1 MLKHVKKSQQR
12 SSAFRTLAEQR
23 AAKREE
29 SEKILKEEVTQRSF
43 SPFKSSRSK
52 KQSKIAEKRNKHIQA
67 LKESVA
73 DIVRNA
79 CPIDGIKETPI
90 DRVVQAINEC
100 VDNFRSVVVSNP
112 FETLREQSSHY
123 RVVEIG
129 GANKS
134 TPADLINKVAAMR
147 VDYDPHFNYAGEG
160 QVEKVFKAINVVDT
174 VTARGGKADEKY
186 IYMNEG
192 IAASLVG
199 KMSETIRDRVV
210 KSYANE
216 VQRIQNSVAFNE
228 DVMTEG
234 LNPIAAKNIKERI
247 RKENN
252 AHNITREIFSTVKI
266 MNEHN
271 SGEPEDFLNET
282 VLNMT
287 ILETLNMFGLVESNV
302 ETFALKMRNA
312 RKEYMER
319 SSTELI

>member
-12 SSAFRTLAEQR
+12 SSALRTLAEQR
-23 AAKREE
+23 AAKKEE
-29 SEKILKEEVTQRSF
+29 SEKILKEEATQRSF
-43 SPFKSSRSK
+43 TSFKSLRAK
-52 KQSKIAEKRNKHIQA
+52 KQSKIQERKNLHIQA

-73 DIVRNA
+73 EIVRNA
-79 CPIDGIKETPI
+79 CPIEGMKETPI
-90 DRVVQAINEC
+90 ERVVQAINEC
-100 VDNFRSVVVSNP
+100 VDNFRSVVVHNP
-112 FETLREQSSHY
+112 FEVLREQSSHY

-147 VDYDPHFNYAGEG
+147 VDYDPHFNYPGEG
-160 QVEKVFKAINVVDT
+160 QVEKVYKSLNVVDT
-174 VTARGGKADEKY
+174 VTARGGNADEKH

-192 IAASLVG
+192 IAAALVG
-199 KMSETIRDRVV
+199 KMSETIRDKVV

-234 LNPIAAKNIKERI
+234 LNPIAAKNMKERI

-266 MNEHN
+266 MNEHT
-271 SGEPEDFLNET
+271 SGSAEDFLNET

-287 ILETLNMFGLVESNV
+287 ILESLNMFGLVESDVN
-302 ETFALKMRNA
+302 TFALKMRNA

-319 SSTELI
+319 SSTELV

>member
-23 AAKREE
+23 AAKKEE

-52 KQSKIAEKRNKHIQA
+52 KQSKIAERKNNHIKA

-79 CPIDGIKETPI
+79 CPIDGVKETSI
-90 DRVVQAINEC
+90 DRIVQAINEC

-112 FETLREQSSHY
+112 FENLREQSSHY

-129 GANKS
+129 GANQS
-134 TPADLINKVAAMR
+134 TPADLINKIAAMR
-147 VDYDPHFNYAGEG
+147 VDYDPHFNYPGEG
-160 QVEKVFKAINVVDT
+160 QVEKVYKSLNVVDT
-174 VTARGGKADEKY
+174 VTARGDRADEKH
-186 IYMNEG
+186 IFMNEG
-192 IAASLVG
+192 IAAALVG

-210 KSYANE
+210 KSYASE

-247 RKENN
+247 RKENS
-252 AHNITREIFSTVKI
+252 AHSITREIFSTIKV

-287 ILETLNMFGLVESNV
+287 ILETLNMFGLVESNA

>member
-12 SSAFRTLAEQR
+12 SSALRTLAEQR
-23 AAKREE
+23 AAKKEE
-29 SEKILKEEVTQRSF
+29 SEKILKEEVSQRSF
-43 SPFKSSRSK
+43 TSFKSSRSK
-52 KQSKIAEKRNKHIQA
+52 KQSKIQAKKNLHIQA

-73 DIVRNA
+73 EIVRNA
-79 CPIDGIKETPI
+79 CPIEGMKETPI
-90 DRVVQAINEC
+90 ERVVQAINEC
-100 VDNFRSVVVSNP
+100 VDNFRSVVVHNP
-112 FETLREQSSHY
+112 FEVLREQSSHY

-129 GANKS
+129 GANKA

-147 VDYDPHFNYAGEG
+147 VDYDPHFNYPGEG
-160 QVEKVFKAINVVDT
+160 QVEKVYKSLNVVDT
-174 VTARGGKADEKY
+174 ATARGSNADEKH

-192 IAASLVG
+192 IAAALVG
-199 KMSETIRDRVV
+199 KMSETIRDKVV

-216 VQRIQNSVAFNE
+216 VQRIQNSVAFSE

-234 LNPIAAKNIKERI
+234 LNPIAAKNMKERI

-266 MNEHN
+266 MNEHT
-271 SGEPEDFLNET
+271 SGSAEDFLNET

-287 ILETLNMFGLVESNV
+287 ILESLNMFGLVESDVN
-302 ETFALKMRNA
+302 TFALKMRNA

-319 SSTELI
+319 SSTELV